1 MPENEKIMICNKIG
15 VKVVTFHS
23 KYLGL
28 PVVFGRSKK
37 EVFSFVKDRVWKK
50 IKGWKEKC
58 LSRAGKETLI
68 KAVAQAIP
76 NYIMSCYKIP
86 VGCCKDIEGMLAKF
100 WWGTDERQRKV
111 HWLSWENLGK
121 NKNKGGMGFRGFD
134 EFNQA
139 LLENN
144 AGELFRIKIH

>member
-15 VKVVTFHS
+15 VKIVTFHS

-76 NYIMSCYKIP
+76 KYIMSCY
-86 VGCCKDIEGMLAKF
+86 
-100 WWGTDERQRKV
+100 
-111 HWLSWENLGK
+111 
-121 NKNKGGMGFRGFD
+121 
-134 EFNQA
+134 
-139 LLENN
+139 
-144 AGELFRIKIH
+144 

>member
-1 MPENEKIMICNKIG
+1 
-15 VKVVTFHS
+15 
-23 KYLGL
+23 
-28 PVVFGRSKK
+28 
-37 EVFSFVKDRVWKK
+37 
-50 IKGWKEKC
+50 
-58 LSRAGKETLI
+58 
-68 KAVAQAIP
+68 
-76 NYIMSCYKIP
+76 
-86 VGCCKDIEGMLAKF
+86 MLAKF